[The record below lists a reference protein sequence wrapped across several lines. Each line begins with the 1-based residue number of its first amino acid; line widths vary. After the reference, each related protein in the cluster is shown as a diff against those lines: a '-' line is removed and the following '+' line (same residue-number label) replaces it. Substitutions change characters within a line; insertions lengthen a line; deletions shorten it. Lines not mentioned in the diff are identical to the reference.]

1 MNAPVVVLHAPSEA
15 GAAALL
21 SAARLSRE
29 KDAPLVVVATS
40 SGVDDDRSEEVERE
54 VAVGQVTAV
63 IGAPD
68 GETPWT
74 LDLVRPGAD
83 AAAMLV
89 GAVEAHEPR
98 LLVIGSRQRS
108 PLGKMLLGR
117 TLQRLLLEVSVPVL
131 VVKAGRPLDDG
142 TP

>member
-1 MNAPVVVLHAPSEA
+1 MHAPSEA

-21 SAARLSRE
+21 SAAHIARE
-29 KDAPLVVVATS
+29 KNSGLVVVATT

-68 GETPWT
+68 ADVPWT

-142 TP
+142 NV

>member
-1 MNAPVVVLHAPSEA
+1 VNAPVVVLHAPSEA

-21 SAARLSRE
+21 SAARISSE
-29 KDAPLVVVATS
+29 KDAPLVVVAPTC
-40 SGVDDDRSEEVERE
+40 GVDDDRTEEVERE
-54 VAVGQVTAV
+54 VAVGQVTAG

-68 GETPWT
+68 GETAWT

>member
-15 GAAALL
+15 GTAALL
-21 SAARLSRE
+21 SAARIARE
-29 KDAPLVVVATS
+29 KNAALVVVATT

-54 VAVGQVTAV
+54 VAVGQVAAV
-63 IGAPD
+63 IGVPG
-68 GETPWT
+68 GEVPWT
-74 LDLVRPGAD
+74 LDLVRPGSD
-83 AAAMLV
+83 AADMLV

-131 VVKAGRPLDDG
+131 VVKAGRPLDGG

>member
-21 SAARLSRE
+21 SAARISSE
-29 KDAPLVVVATS
+29 KDAPLVVVATT
-40 SGVDDDRSEEVERE
+40 SGVDDDRSGEVERE

-68 GETPWT
+68 GETAWT

-89 GAVEAHEPR
+89 GAVEAHGPR

>member
-1 MNAPVVVLHAPSEA
+1 VSAPVVVLHAPSEA
-15 GAAALL
+15 GTAALL
-21 SAARLSRE
+21 SAARIARE
-29 KDAPLVVVATS
+29 KDSHLVVVATT

-54 VAVGQVTAV
+54 VAVGQVRAV

-83 AAAMLV
+83 AADMLV
-89 GAVEAHEPR
+89 GAVEAREPR

-142 TP
+142 NV